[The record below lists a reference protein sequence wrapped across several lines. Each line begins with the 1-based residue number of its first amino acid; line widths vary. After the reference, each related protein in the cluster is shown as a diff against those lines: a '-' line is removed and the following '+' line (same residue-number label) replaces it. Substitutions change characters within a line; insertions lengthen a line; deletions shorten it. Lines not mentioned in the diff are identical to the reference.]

1 MRYSLFLLFFVS
13 ISAHSQNLDVRIDN
27 SIHDF
32 GYIKEVD
39 GKVFAE
45 FEFQNYSKFK
55 ISVFKVI
62 SSCGCAI
69 ATADDGWINP
79 QEKGKIKVS
88 YDPTGRPG
96 KFVKSF
102 EIQFVSDSLKKSAF
116 LNIRGYTIEKELLE
130 TYVDNLYEG
139 TELMIKPY
147 ETTLISGSDL
157 RFLNDEKWQHFIN
170 DITFEIDQ
178 NDFANVRL
186 EMTIDNRT
194 DSVCKMAKEI
204 YPIVHKNIIAEL
216 EKRKYHSWSVGFSDS
231 PCKENTK
238 SESIIGGELK
248 ILSRD
253 YNNDTIAE
261 SGFYFSGKEVD
272 LSKFS
277 LEYRDSIDFKKKIIT
292 QFAFSEIKFLNPEKN
307 RDYNNYLNVLNRRIL
322 LDKKALTG
330 LIVEVKCRKQDQE
343 KVKQKILNSIKPIYA
358 KINLDADNTGAII
371 SKIFYSVPEINF
383 VDDSTLKSGKY
394 IQKPWK
400 LNLFYPELED
410 ESLNEFEQFANQN
423 TAGNKNLTDFLTQTG
438 FKAPFQNLPVLE
450 LTHTGIFSF
459 DTTTPLFKS
468 WINIMKQEWKNNQ
481 RIELLIESSIGRSPV
496 VKASESEYLSR
507 KNAKKISDDLLK
519 IISQAGI
526 PDSIFEI
533 KIVSTI
539 VQGSTYV
546 GKEFDLSFNQKYN
559 FLKIIPKFSKI
570 DKALKVALIPYQITF
585 NNNSFDLPVETAIFQ
600 NFISRLVVLLENE
613 GMINIIIESSSSKI
627 PSTIYK
633 NNELLSFFR
642 AEESAQKVKEEIRK
656 RGYDPTRVIVSELR
670 TLVQGPD
677 FKYESD
683 RNKYSYDKYQYVKI
697 IPLELIKK

>member
-13 ISAHSQNLDVRIDN
+13 FGVHSQNLDVRFDN
-27 SIHDF
+27 SIQDF

-39 GKVFAE
+39 GKVYTE

-69 ATADDGWINP
+69 ATSEDGWINP
-79 QEKGKIKVS
+79 QGKGKIKVV

-102 EIQFVSDSLKKSAF
+102 EIQFISDSLKKSAF

-147 ETTLISGSDL
+147 ETSLISGSDL
-157 RFLNDEKWQHFIN
+157 RFLSDEKWQHFIN

-178 NDFANVRL
+178 NDFANVKL
-186 EMTIDNRT
+186 EMTIDNYK
-194 DSVCKMAKEI
+194 DSTCQLAKEV
-204 YPIVHKNIIAEL
+204 YPIVHKNIISEL
-216 EKRKYHSWSVGFSDS
+216 ERRKYTSWSVGFTDS
-231 PCKENTK
+231 PCKANKK
-238 SESIIGGELK
+238 SDGIMGGELK
-248 ILSRD
+248 VSSLD
-253 YNNDTIAE
+253 YNNDTIPE

-277 LEYRDSIDFKKKIIT
+277 MEYRDSVDYEKKIINR
-292 QFAFSEIKFLNPEKN
+292 FLFSDIKFLNPEKN
-307 RDYNNYLNVLNRRIL
+307 KDYSNYLNLLNRRIL
-322 LDKKALTG
+322 LDKKAYAG

-343 KVKQKILNSIKPIYA
+343 KVKLKILNSIKSIYA
-358 KINLDADNTGAII
+358 KINLDADNSGAII
-371 SKIFYSVPEINF
+371 SKIYYSVPEINF
-383 VDDSTLKSGKY
+383 VYDSTLKSGKY

-400 LNLFYPELED
+400 LNLFYPELSA

-423 TAGNKNLTDFLTQTG
+423 TVGNKKLTDFLTQTG

-450 LTHTGIFSF
+450 LTHTGIFSI

-468 WINIMKQEWKNNQ
+468 WINIIKEEWKNN
-481 RIELLIESSIGRSPV
+481 RKIELLIESSIGRSPI
-496 VKASESEYLSR
+496 VKSTESEYLSR
-507 KNAKKISDDLLK
+507 KNAKKFSDDLLK

-539 VQGSTYV
+539 VQGSNYV

-559 FLKIIPKFSKI
+559 FLKIIPKYSKI
-570 DKALKVALIPYQITF
+570 EKELKVALIPYQISF

-600 NFISRLVVLLENE
+600 NFISRLVLVLENE
-613 GMINIIIESSSSKI
+613 GVINIIIESSSSKI

-670 TLVQGPD
+670 TLVQGPE
-677 FKYESD
+677 FKAESD
-683 RNKYSYDKYQYVKI
+683 RKKHPYERYQYVKI
-697 IPLELIKK
+697 IPTELIKK